1 MPVPRK
7 RDGWRIELLSVR
19 CRGNLVSVGQPVE
32 CQLVRRS
39 QSARESVT
47 IAKVDI
53 TQYETTQEPI
63 QQALALN
70 SCDLPERASARVEN
84 SKFNMRV

>member
-19 CRGNLVSVGQPVE
+19 YRGNLVSVGQPVE
-32 CQLVRRS
+32 CQLVPPES
-39 QSARESVT
+39 SAQARGKGE
-47 IAKVDI
+47 DI

>member
-1 MPVPRK
+1 MSHHRILFGDVRK
-7 RDGWRIELLSVR
+7 GVHE
-19 CRGNLVSVGQPVE
+19 QPVE

-39 QSARESVT
+39 RSAHASAA
-47 IAKVDI
+47 IATADI

-70 SCDLPERASARVEN
+70 SCHLPMRASAEVEN